1 MGGMLRCIRNEYNL
15 DQIEYEINR
24 TDSEVDFDGMLEDIK
39 QRNNIY
45 IDDEKV
51 KEEGDHYSANFLVKD
66 KQRHNQTVYISS
78 KMKI

>member
-15 DQIEYEINR
+15 DQIENEINR

-45 IDDEKV
+45 KN
-51 KEEGDHYSANFLVKD
+51 Y
-66 KQRHNQTVYISS
+66 YI
-78 KMKI
+78 II